1 MAAPPHLEDD
11 TQRETQGLRSSAC
24 ACWLRT
30 T

>member
-11 TQRETQGLRSSAC
+11 TQRETQGLRSNAC
-24 ACWLRT
+24 ARWLRT